1 MCIILV
7 IFFLPYII
15 VKPLDSKDYSI
26 RKAFPFLLLF
36 TAILFI
42 GLRDPYG
49 DWRFFGDTSAYTRT
63 FESIQNGQRTEFTK
77 DLGFY
82 IYMKFI
88 SQFFD
93 VEAFYLISAITYVYL
108 PYLMFQKWFK
118 EKAIYVL
125 IVFLVSMSFWAFGIN
140 GVRNGLAS
148 SIFLFSLRY
157 FDKKW
162 VMYLLMILSITFH
175 KAMILPFLA
184 FIASDFILVNNKK
197 TLYFWMICL
206 PISLLFRGTLEN
218 IAELIFSSDTLIQD
232 ERATIYF
239 SEEGQKYDVSG
250 QFRWDFILY
259 SSIAVFIGY
268 WSITKKAL
276 EDNLYQM
283 LFRTYT
289 ISNAIWIL
297 LIYAPFTNRIAYL
310 SWFLM
315 PIVLT
320 VPFIIGRSSDA
331 KLNKKKLIYILYG
344 SLFFTIFMNFK

>member
-1 MCIILV
+1 
-7 IFFLPYII
+7 
-15 VKPLDSKDYSI
+15 
-26 RKAFPFLLLF
+26 
-36 TAILFI
+36 
-42 GLRDPYG
+42 
-49 DWRFFGDTSAYTRT
+49 
-63 FESIQNGQRTEFTK
+63 
-77 DLGFY
+77 
-82 IYMKFI
+82 MKFI